1 MSFPRGPVIEW
12 TEVIMM
18 FELFRQIFSQLLFFT
33 LHLRQQSSFPPPLP
47 AERERDLLRQLK
59 ATGDRQARALLIE
72 HNLRLVAHIV
82 KKYYA
87 AGDDQDDLVSIGT
100 IGLIKAIDS
109 FDPDKGTRL
118 ATYAARCIENEI
130 LMHFRALRRTAG
142 TVSLTEPMEADKD
155 GSPLSLM
162 DLISVDDTIADDLD
176 LKQKSLKLYEYL
188 REMEDPREKEILI
201 KRYGLYHTREMT
213 QREIAKQLGISRSY
227 VSRIEK
233 KAVARLRERFLQPE
247 QGEKT

>member
-1 MSFPRGPVIEW
+1 M
-12 TEVIMM
+12 
-18 FELFRQIFSQLLFFT
+18 
-33 LHLRQQSSFPPPLP
+33 
-47 AERERDLLRQLK
+47 
-59 ATGDRQARALLIE
+59 
-72 HNLRLVAHIV
+72 AHII

-87 AGDDQDDLVSIGT
+87 AGGDQDDLVSIGT

-176 LKQKSLKLYEYL
+176 LKQKSRQLYAYL
-188 REMEDPREKEILI
+188 SEMEDPREKEILI
-201 KRYGLYHTREMT
+201 KRYGLYQTREMT
-213 QREIAKQLGISRSY
+213 QREIAKELGISRSY

-233 KAVARLRERFLQPE
+233 KAIGRLRERFSLPQRD
-247 QGEKT
+247 EKT